1 MQDVLSVP
9 NEVAAELAGVGDG
22 VLDSLRARLDCT
34 LRLRGNQLT
43 IEGAEDRVAAAR
55 AVVDELVE
63 LVEGGHEIGP
73 ETVGAV
79 VAALDQAEDIREV
92 FDDVVW
98 RHRGKK
104 IAPKTVTQKR
114 YVDSIRDCTVTFGI
128 GPAGT
133 GKTYL
138 AIALAVAALT
148 EKQVGRII
156 LTRPAIEAGER
167 LGFLPGDM
175 LAKVDPY
182 MRPLFDALYDMMD
195 PDRLSAY
202 MERGTVE
209 VAPLAFMRGRAQPV
223 DAEVLTPA
231 GFRPIGSLRVG
242 DLVVGSNGAPTPVLG
257 VYPQGHK
264 ETFRVQAQDGASTRC
279 CAEHLWFVT
288 TADDRKHGKPGR
300 VLETQEMVG
309 RLRRH
314 HQHRFELPLLS
325 LPVEFEP
332 RYVPMDPYALGLL
345 LGDGCLTTATT
356 PSFTTA
362 DPELA
367 SALEDALPE
376 IDVRRKNRVDYV
388 LNRRGGGRGGVIVAN
403 PVTAILRDLGLAGTR
418 SGTKFVPGD
427 YLYNS
432 SDVRTAVLQGLLD
445 TDGGPVTQQGRSCRI
460 QYTTSSPRLCDDVVF
475 LVRSLGGVAYARTRA
490 AAGRPPGRARGRA
503 VHHRA
508 DAFTLDIRLPVGIE
522 PFRLTRK
529 RELYR
534 RAGGGRP
541 MRFVEAI
548 EPAGEAETVCIQV
561 AAADSLYL
569 TEDFLLTHNT
579 LNDSF
584 IILDE
589 AQNTSPEQMQ
599 MFLTRL
605 GFGSKVVITGDV
617 TQVDLPRD
625 QASGLIQVRD
635 ILSSIDGIGFVEF
648 SHQDVVRHKLVQ
660 RIVEAYKQHAE
671 ETGTARKK

>member
-1 MQDVLSVP
+1 MRTLLLSLQLLALAVGLTACGSDTLSLDPVASAAAKTVESGSSRVEFTASMKAAGESIDMSGSGAFDYRRSRGQATYRMQLPMLGDVSMEMRMVGTKVFLRLPQAVTGGMTGGKEWIGIDVGKALEQAGLGSLDFTQQQDPAQTLQYLRPRVPASREAGNATVRGVETTRYTGRLDFRKALDAGIDGLELPAAERQRARQGMQRMFDQLGANGVPFEVFVDDDGLLRRMTMDFMNMAIEPAVVDDDLHGLLRLRRRRERAPPACGRRLRRHRPPAPVSRPRAQSRRPRSPTLSRVQETLSVP

-22 VLDSLRARLDCT
+22 VLDALRARLSCT
-34 LRLRGNQLT
+34 LRLRGNELT
-43 IEGAEDRVAAAR
+43 IEGEDDSVAAAR

-73 ETVGAV
+73 DTVGAV

-114 YVDSIRDCTVTFGI
+114 YVDSIRECTVTFGI

-195 PDRLSAY
+195 PDRLAAY

-209 VAPLAFMRGRAQPV
+209 VAPLAFMRGR
-223 DAEVLTPA
+223 
-231 GFRPIGSLRVG
+231 
-242 DLVVGSNGAPTPVLG
+242 
-257 VYPQGHK
+257 
-264 ETFRVQAQDGASTRC
+264 
-279 CAEHLWFVT
+279 
-288 TADDRKHGKPGR
+288 
-300 VLETQEMVG
+300 
-309 RLRRH
+309 
-314 HQHRFELPLLS
+314 
-325 LPVEFEP
+325 
-332 RYVPMDPYALGLL
+332 
-345 LGDGCLTTATT
+345 
-356 PSFTTA
+356 
-362 DPELA
+362 
-367 SALEDALPE
+367 
-376 IDVRRKNRVDYV
+376 
-388 LNRRGGGRGGVIVAN
+388 
-403 PVTAILRDLGLAGTR
+403 
-418 SGTKFVPGD
+418 
-427 YLYNS
+427 
-432 SDVRTAVLQGLLD
+432 
-445 TDGGPVTQQGRSCRI
+445 
-460 QYTTSSPRLCDDVVF
+460 
-475 LVRSLGGVAYARTRA
+475 
-490 AAGRPPGRARGRA
+490 
-503 VHHRA
+503 
-508 DAFTLDIRLPVGIE
+508 
-522 PFRLTRK
+522 
-529 RELYR
+529 
-534 RAGGGRP
+534 
-541 MRFVEAI
+541 
-548 EPAGEAETVCIQV
+548 
-561 AAADSLYL
+561 
-569 TEDFLLTHNT
+569 T

-605 GFGSKVVITGDV
+605 GFGSKVVVTGDV
-617 TQVDLPRD
+617 TQIDLPRD

-660 RIVEAYKQHAE
+660 RIVEAYKLHAE
-671 ETGTARKK
+671 ETGTARKR